1 MLVTIFG
8 GSGFLGT
15 QVAQALMSRGLRVR
29 VAARSLSKAR
39 HIKPLGNLGQSQVI
53 SADVRKPASVA
64 RAIHGADAVINLVG
78 AFADMDAVQHQGAG
92 IVAQAAAAAGVSA
105 LVHVSAIGADSQS
118 DSAYGRSKGDGEAA
132 VRAAFPQAT
141 ILRPS
146 IIFGAGDQ
154 FINRFAGLIA
164 SLPVVPV
171 IGGKARFQP
180 VHVADVAGAIAA
192 AVTDPAQ
199 FGGQTFEIAGPD
211 VISMA
216 DINSRIA
223 AAQGRNVTFLP
234 VPDVAAGLLAATTGW
249 LPGAPITS
257 DQWKMLQKD
266 NVASGE
272 LPGLAAFGIAPKP
285 LSLFLDDWMVAY
297 RKHGRFTKAS
307 A

>member
-15 QVAQALMSRGLRVR
+15 QVAQALMSQGLRVR
-29 VAARSLSKAR
+29 VAVRTLSTAR

-92 IVAQAAAAAGVSA
+92 IVAQAAAAAQVGA
-105 LVHVSAIGADSQS
+105 LVHVSAIGADSES

-132 VRAAFPQAT
+132 VRAAYPHAT

-171 IGGKARFQP
+171 IGGAAKFQP
-180 VHVADVAGAIAA
+180 VHVGDVANAIVA
-192 AVTDPAQ
+192 AVTNPAQ
-199 FGGQTFEIAGPD
+199 FGGQTHEIAGPD

-216 DINSRIA
+216 DINARIA
-223 AAQGRNVTFLP
+223 AAQGRKTTFLP
-234 VPDVAAGLLAATTGW
+234 VPDVAAGLLAAATGW

-272 LPGLAAFGIAPKP
+272 LPGLSAFGIVPKP

-297 RKHGRFTKAS
+297 RKHGRFTKA
-307 A
+307 AA